1 MKDSERQELLEIAD
15 KKQQLEAIYK
25 KLIASREVLDAEKRI
40 SQRVKESVDKNQKEY
55 YLREQIKAI
64 HDELGDDEDEK
75 ARYLK
80 VAKEKNLPPYAVEKL
95 QKEMA
100 RMDKM
105 AANSPEAG
113 VIRTYIE
120 WLLDLPWG
128 NESQENRIIYLII
141 L

>member
-1 MKDSERQELLEIAD
+1 MLEIAD

-80 VAKEKNLPPYAVEKL
+80 VAKEKNLPPRWK
-95 QKEMA
+95 
-100 RMDKM
+100 
-105 AANSPEAG
+105 AAWRES
-113 VIRTYIE
+113 
-120 WLLDLPWG
+120 WG
-128 NESQENRIIYLII
+128 ALTG
-141 L
+141 